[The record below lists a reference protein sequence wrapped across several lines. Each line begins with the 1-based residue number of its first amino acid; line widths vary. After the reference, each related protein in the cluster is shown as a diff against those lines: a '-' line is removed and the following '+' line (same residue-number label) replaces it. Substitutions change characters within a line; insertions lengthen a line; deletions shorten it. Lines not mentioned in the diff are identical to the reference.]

1 MVYQSQPLR
10 IGWRRR
16 LEKEEKMTEQDKT
29 AQFVFTV
36 VIAPENKQYD
46 VELWDFA
53 GTEPKQL
60 STGSGS
66 NWRTAL
72 GEALSKIE
80 LPTDKQ
86 EKTVSDLVKERAE
99 DEGV

>member
-1 MVYQSQPLR
+1 
-10 IGWRRR
+10 
-16 LEKEEKMTEQDKT
+16 MTEEENKV

-36 VIAPENKQYD
+36 VIAPANKQYD

-53 GTEPKQL
+53 GDEPKQL
-60 STGSGS
+60 AIGEGT

-80 LPTDKQ
+80 LPIDKV
-86 EKTVSDLVKERAE
+86 EKTINDVIKEGE
-99 DEGV
+99 ESEG

>member
-1 MVYQSQPLR
+1 MS
-10 IGWRRR
+10 
-16 LEKEEKMTEQDKT
+16 EQDKT

-36 VIAPENKQYD
+36 VIAPANKQYEI
-46 VELWDFA
+46 ELWDFA

-60 STGSGS
+60 STGTGS

-80 LPTDKQ
+80 LPTDKV
-86 EKTVSDLVKERAE
+86 EKTINDIAKEGKENAE
-99 DEGV
+99 V

>member
-1 MVYQSQPLR
+1 MS
-10 IGWRRR
+10 
-16 LEKEEKMTEQDKT
+16 EQDKM

-36 VIAPENKQYD
+36 VIAPDNKQYD

-60 STGSGS
+60 ATGQAS

-72 GEALSKIE
+72 GEALSKIQ
-80 LPTDKQ
+80 LPSDKV
-86 EKTVSDLVKERAE
+86 EKTINDVIKEGVE
-99 DEGV
+99 DEG

>member
-1 MVYQSQPLR
+1 MS
-10 IGWRRR
+10 
-16 LEKEEKMTEQDKT
+16 EQDKT

-36 VIAPENKQYD
+36 VVIPDNKRYE
-46 VELWDFA
+46 VELWDFSGTKPDLIAA
-53 GTEPKQL
+53 GE
-60 STGSGS
+60 GS

-80 LPTDKQ
+80 LPIDKQ

-99 DEGV
+99 DEGVRD